1 MREDTDNFRHKVYM
15 KRSAIDVL
23 LNNLAV
29 AEVGTV
35 L

>member
-1 MREDTDNFRHKVYM
+1 MQITLDVNKVYM
-15 KRSAIDVL
+15 KSSAIDVL